1 MAVEK
6 SLPVGSGWLYPV
18 RVLATVVVLLA
29 VSRRLIPW
37 HPSRL
42 LATVALGVA
51 VFTIWVGPD
60 VLWPGFRH
68 HWLFSN
74 KLLGEPRSTLPAEL
88 KGNAL
93 FLAVR
98 VFGSVVLVP
107 IIEELFW
114 RGWLMRWLIS
124 PKFEAVPLGTY
135 TPFSFWMTAA
145 LFASEH
151 GSYWDVG
158 LVTGAIYNWWLIR
171 TRNLADCILA
181 HAVTN
186 ACLAAYVL
194 GGGQWQ
200 YWL

>member
-6 SLPVGSGWLYPV
+6 ALPIPAGWLYPLRAV
-18 RVLATVVVLLA
+18 VTLAVLLL
-29 VSRRLIPW
+29 VSRRVLPW
-37 HPSRL
+37 PPGHAWAS
-42 LATVALGVA
+42 AAVGVA
-51 VFTIWVGPD
+51 VFAIWVGPD
-60 VLWPGFRH
+60 LLWPGYRR

-74 KLLGEPRSTLPAEL
+74 TVLGTPNSTLPDEL
-88 KGNAL
+88 KGHAA
-93 FLAVR
+93 FLALR
-98 VFGSVVLVP
+98 VFGSVGLVP

-114 RGWLMRWLIS
+114 RGWLMRWLIT
-124 PKFEAVPLGTY
+124 PKFTAVGLGTY
-135 TPFSFWMTAA
+135 APLSFWATAV

-158 LVTGAIYNWWLIR
+158 LAAGMVYNWWLLR

-194 GGGQWQ
+194 ACGQWQ